1 MRDIYKKQ
9 KPGHDKAN
17 TSSPAIGQKTDPTKA
32 ERIAKRIAR
41 AGICSRRDAERL
53 IEEGEVIVNGEV
65 INSPALNVTAKD
77 EIIVKGKKLA
87 APETARLWRY
97 YKPRDLVVSAKD
109 EKGRETIFDNL
120 PENLPRVVSVGR
132 LDIDSEGLLLLTND
146 GDLARHLELPATGWS
161 RKYKVRVQGRV
172 DEKQLETIRDG
183 VTVDGVRYGPIEA
196 RLEIQKN
203 ANAWLIISIREGKN
217 REVRRIMEHLG
228 HRVSRLIRLSYGPF
242 QLGRLDKGEI
252 EEIRPSI
259 LKEQLGLADSKSAKA
274 GLASEGNAKSDR
286 SRANKGKA
294 QRSKPFKPGGSQLSL
309 AKGKNEG
316 RKSAKPSRTG
326 AKDADHR
333 RKQTRR

>member
-1 MRDIYKKQ
+1 MRDIHKKQ
-9 KPGHDKAN
+9 KTGHDKAS
-17 TSSPAIGQKTDPTKA
+17 TSNPVMGQKTDPTKA

-65 INSPALNVTAKD
+65 ISSPALNVTAKD

-97 YKPRDLVVSAKD
+97 YKPRGLVVSAKD

-183 VTVDGVRYGPIEA
+183 ITVDGVRYGPIEA

-274 GLASEGNAKSDR
+274 GLASDDNAKSDG

-294 QRSKPFKPGGSQLSL
+294 QRSKPFKPRGSQLTLS
-309 AKGKNEG
+309 KGKNEG
-316 RKSAKPSRTG
+316 RKSAKSSRTG

>member
-1 MRDIYKKQ
+1 MKDIHKKQ
-9 KPGHDKAN
+9 KSGHAN
-17 TSSPAIGQKTDPTKA
+17 ASTSSSATAQKTDARKA

-53 IEEGEVIVNGEV
+53 IEEGEVMVNGEV
-65 INSPALNVTAKD
+65 ISSPALNVTAKD
-77 EIIVKGKKLA
+77 EIIVRGKKLST
-87 APETARLWRY
+87 PETVRLWRY
-97 YKPRDLVVSAKD
+97 YKPRGLVVSAKD

-120 PENLPRVVSVGR
+120 PDNLPRVVSVGR

-161 RKYKVRVQGRV
+161 RKYKVRVQGRI
-172 DEKQLETIRDG
+172 DEKQLESIKDGITI
-183 VTVDGVRYGPIEA
+183 DGVRYGPIEA

-252 EEIRPSI
+252 EEVRPAI
-259 LKEQLGLADSKSAKA
+259 LREQLGLADSKSAQA
-274 GLASEGNAKSDR
+274 GLAGEDKSKSDG
-286 SRANKGKA
+286 SKSNKGKA
-294 QRSKPFKPGGSQLSL
+294 QKSKPFKPKGSQLSL
-309 AKGKNEG
+309 SKGKNEG
-316 RKSAKPSRTG
+316 RKSSKSSRTG
-326 AKDADHR
+326 AKDADYR

>member
-1 MRDIYKKQ
+1 MRDIYKKP
-9 KPGHDKAN
+9 KNGHAKAS
-17 TSSPAIGQKTDPTKA
+17 TSNSGMGQKTDPSKA

-53 IEEGEVIVNGEV
+53 IEEGEVMVNGEV
-65 INSPALNVTAKD
+65 ISSPALNVTAKD

-97 YKPRDLVVSAKD
+97 YKPRGLVVSAKD

-161 RKYKVRVQGRV
+161 RKYK
-172 DEKQLETIRDG
+172 TIRDG
-183 VTVDGVRYGPIEA
+183 ITVDGVRYGPIEA

-274 GLASEGNAKSDR
+274 GLAGDDKSQSDG

-294 QRSKPFKPGGSQLSL
+294 QRSKPFKPKGNQLSL
-309 AKGKNEG
+309 AKGKTDG
-316 RKSAKPSRTG
+316 RKSSKSSRTG

>member
-1 MRDIYKKQ
+1 MKQ
-9 KPGHDKAN
+9 KFTKQKNSLQTKTAPHEATGQD
-17 TSSPAIGQKTDPTKA
+17 SPAAKA

-53 IEEGEVIVNGEV
+53 IEDGEVMVNGEV
-65 INSPALNVTAKD
+65 ISSPALNVSAKD
-77 EIIVKGKKLA
+77 EIIVKGKKLS
-87 APETARLWRY
+87 APEAARLWRY
-97 YKPRDLVVSAKD
+97 YKPRGLVVSARD

-120 PENLPRVVSVGR
+120 PDHMPRVVSVGR

-172 DEKQLETIRDG
+172 DEKQLEEIKDG
-183 VTVDGVRYGPIEA
+183 VTIDGVRYGPIEA

-252 EEIRPSI
+252 EEVRAAI
-259 LKEQLGLADSKSAKA
+259 LKEQLGQADSKSAQA
-274 GLASEGNAKSDR
+274 GHEGGNAPKKTASKSFKP
-286 SRANKGKA
+286 KGKPLSLRKSPA
-294 QRSKPFKPGGSQLSL
+294 DTSSNGRSKSG
-309 AKGKNEG
+309 AKGGAKG
-316 RKSAKPSRTG
+316 RV
-326 AKDADHR
+326 KDADHR

>member
-1 MRDIYKKQ
+1 MKQ
-9 KPGHDKAN
+9 KFTKQNNASKTKASDN
-17 TSSPAIGQKTDPTKA
+17 EGAGQTSAASKA

-53 IEEGEVIVNGEV
+53 IEEGEVMVNGEV
-65 INSPALNVTAKD
+65 ISSPALNVTAKD
-77 EIIVKGKKLA
+77 DIIVKGKKLS
-87 APETARLWRY
+87 APEAPRLWRY
-97 YKPRDLVVSAKD
+97 YKPRGLVVSARD

-172 DEKQLETIRDG
+172 DEKQLEEIKDG
-183 VTVDGVRYGPIEA
+183 VTIDGVRYGPIEA

-252 EEIRPSI
+252 EEVRTAI
-259 LKEQLGLADSKSAKA
+259 LKEQLGQADSKSAQA
-274 GLASEGNAKSDR
+274 GHE
-286 SRANKGKA
+286 
-294 QRSKPFKPGGSQLSL
+294 GSQGAKKPASKSFK
-309 AKGKNEG
+309 AKGKPLSLRKAQTDKPAKG
-316 RKSAKPSRTG
+316 RVR
-326 AKDADHR
+326 DADHR

>member
-1 MRDIYKKQ
+1 MKHSYTKSNQ
-9 KPGHDKAN
+9 
-17 TSSPAIGQKTDPTKA
+17 SQKTNASAKQQAPNASPSDKA

-41 AGICSRRDAERL
+41 AGICSRRDAEKL
-53 IEEGEVIVNGEV
+53 ILEGEVIVNGEV

-77 EIIVKGKKLA
+77 DIIVKGKKLS

-97 YKPRDLVVSAKD
+97 YKPRGLVVSAKD

-120 PENLPRVVSVGR
+120 PEHLPRTVSVGR

-172 DEKQLETIRDG
+172 DEAQLDAIKDG
-183 VTVDGVRYGPIEA
+183 VTIEGVRYGPIEA

-203 ANAWLIISIREGKN
+203 ANAWLIVSIREGKN

-242 QLGRLDKGEI
+242 QLGKLDKGEI
-252 EEIRPSI
+252 EEVRPSI
-259 LKEQLGLADSKSAKA
+259 LKEQLGQADSKSAQSGHLGNETSKA
-274 GLASEGNAKSDR
+274 PQSKAAKSDR
-286 SRANKGKA
+286 T
-294 QRSKPFKPGGSQLSL
+294 RSKKAFKPRGKQLSL
-309 AKGKNEG
+309 S
-316 RKSAKPSRTG
+316 RPSSDKPSRGRT
-326 AKDADHR
+326 KDADHR

>member
-1 MRDIYKKQ
+1 MKQ
-9 KPGHDKAN
+9 KFTKQKNSAKTKTAPHEATGQDN
-17 TSSPAIGQKTDPTKA
+17 PAAKA

-53 IEEGEVIVNGEV
+53 IEDGEVMVNGEV
-65 INSPALNVTAKD
+65 ISSPALNVSAKD
-77 EIIVKGKKLA
+77 EIIVKGKKLS
-87 APETARLWRY
+87 APEAARLWRY
-97 YKPRDLVVSAKD
+97 YKPRGLVVSARD

-120 PENLPRVVSVGR
+120 PDHMPRVVSVGR

-172 DEKQLETIRDG
+172 DEKQLEEIKDG
-183 VTVDGVRYGPIEA
+183 VTIDGVRYGPIEA

-252 EEIRPSI
+252 EEVRAAI
-259 LKEQLGLADSKSAKA
+259 LKEQLGQADSKSAQA
-274 GLASEGNAKSDR
+274 GHEGGNAPKKTASKSFKP
-286 SRANKGKA
+286 KGKPLSLRKSPA
-294 QRSKPFKPGGSQLSL
+294 DTSSNGRSKSGAKSG
-309 AKGKNEG
+309 AKG
-316 RKSAKPSRTG
+316 RV
-326 AKDADHR
+326 KDADHR

>member
-1 MRDIYKKQ
+1 MKQ
-9 KPGHDKAN
+9 KFTKQNNASKTKASDN
-17 TSSPAIGQKTDPTKA
+17 EGAGQTSAASKA

-53 IEEGEVIVNGEV
+53 IEEGEVMVNGEV
-65 INSPALNVTAKD
+65 ISSPALNVTAKD
-77 EIIVKGKKLA
+77 DIIVKGKKLS
-87 APETARLWRY
+87 APEAPRLWRY
-97 YKPRDLVVSAKD
+97 YKPRGLVVSARD

-120 PENLPRVVSVGR
+120 PEHLPRVVSVGR

-172 DEKQLETIRDG
+172 DEKQLEEIKDG
-183 VTVDGVRYGPIEA
+183 VTIDGVRYGPIEA

-252 EEIRPSI
+252 EEVRAAI
-259 LKEQLGLADSKSAKA
+259 LKEQLGQA
-274 GLASEGNAKSDR
+274 GNAWFRGQYSAWR
-286 SRANKGKA
+286 PPRTY
-294 QRSKPFKPGGSQLSL
+294 L
-309 AKGKNEG
+309 NE
-316 RKSAKPSRTG
+316 P
-326 AKDADHR
+326 
-333 RKQTRR
+333 